1 MNPINQINLND
12 SQQLLLKK
20 LIEHEVDFLVI
31 GGQAICSYSS
41 YRKTKDLDILLSRSK
56 NNADRVVKAL
66 KALKALNDLKA
77 LNLEAIKAPSGL
89 PLSCVLT
96 QPNKLIPY
104 PRAGV
109 EKEADLLSSIDGVDF
124 GRCFQ
129 NSKKAMFNEVEARVP
144 SIGDLIEMKKIS
156 ALIKNLEARKQDLED
171 IDELMKLIAS

>member
-1 MNPINQINLND
+1 MNLLVNPINQINLND
-12 SQQLLLKK
+12 AQQLLLKK
-20 LIEHEVDFLVI
+20 LIEHEIVFLVI

-41 YRKTKDLDILLSRSK
+41 YRKTKDLDILLSKSK
-56 NNADRVVKAL
+56 INVEKVVKAF
-66 KALKALNDLKA
+66 
-77 LNLEAIKAPSGL
+77 NLEAINAPSGL
-89 PLSCVLT
+89 PLSRELT

-104 PRAGV
+104 PKAGV

-156 ALIKNLEARKQDLED
+156 ALTKNLEARKQDLED